1 MDNMLTN
8 NNPGTKRGH
17 RLSAL
22 AVWGLSLGCAVGWGA
37 FMVPANLFIPTAGPM
52 GTVLSMIFSTI
63 LLLIIAAN
71 ICRLADR
78 YKDNG
83 GIIAYTRN
91 ILGHDHAFLSAWILI
106 IAYLSIMWANATAT
120 ILLIRFLCGDVL
132 AWGYLYTIAG
142 FDINLGEII
151 FTWMVF
157 CIYGLFACYGGSL
170 RKHLNTFFAVL
181 FFGTVIM
188 LFVALYTHTP
198 AGVLYPQ
205 FQFKSSPFMQ
215 VFSMMM
221 LAPWMFFGF
230 EAITHTNEHATYS
243 NKKLLWIMVASVLAG
258 GIIYVAL
265 AAMAVM
271 AIPPEFSSWT
281 TYIAQKNTLEG
292 IKGLPVFNSVYSTFG
307 QEGLFI
313 LVLSIIS
320 AISTSLLGLFRITGM
335 ILQYMSEYH
344 ILPQWFGQTKE
355 DGTPRNA
362 ICFIMLVS
370 LLIPFLGRVSVVWL
384 CDVITVVGSLAYGYA
399 SICSYI
405 VAKKEED
412 TSGKWLGGIGIII
425 SVLFFFF
432 PLVPGMLL
440 AGSLDTESYLM
451 LSCWSLLGFILF
463 WYVFKKDKQ
472 HRFGQS
478 TSMCI
483 ILLFLN
489 FFSSSIWIRQSMEE
503 RIKNLRLDAN
513 AFSYS
518 DFANESFIQMIMIML
533 ILLIMADIF
542 ITLKHQEREL
552 TKISQ
557 QQNDIN
563 EAKNIFLSNL
573 SHDIRIPME
582 IAQSSVHLAL
592 ETCTICGVCS
602 EENCPRRIP
611 DRLMNGL
618 NKIYNHSHRLMS
630 FLDNMLDKNNFTP
643 ASRGAIAGTDV
654 TYSGIEMNKFQ
665 PEFNTVDLIGL
676 LDNIK
681 DLFALQMQD
690 SGIFF
695 DAYHMDVAHPIV
707 LSDERRLERMLINLL
722 SNANEYTKAGGG
734 VMLTLFETGT
744 STELLH
750 DKELLCGNYEF
761 HIHDTSGQIPPV
773 VMQSLTEEYST
784 DVMDIGGLYIVQGI
798 VRLLHGTI
806 EIGTTAEQEGKDIII
821 KLNLPIDN
829 EENFVNAMGQTQ
841 RTPVSVN

>member
-1 MDNMLTN
+1 
-8 NNPGTKRGH
+8 
-17 RLSAL
+17 
-22 AVWGLSLGCAVGWGA
+22 
-37 FMVPANLFIPTAGPM
+37 M

-71 ICRLADR
+71 ICRLADKF
-78 YKDNG
+78 KDNG

-91 ILGHDHAFLSAWILI
+91 VLGHDHAFLTAWILI

-151 FTWMVF
+151 FTWTVF
-157 CIYGLFACYGGSL
+157 CIYGIFSCYGGSL
-170 RKHLNTFFAVL
+170 RKHLNTFFAIL
-181 FFGTVIM
+181 FFGTVVM
-188 LFVALYTHTP
+188 LFAALYTHTP

-230 EAITHTNEHATYS
+230 EAITHTREHATYS
-243 NKKLLWIMVASVLAG
+243 NKKLLLIMIASVVAG

-292 IKGLPVFNSVYSTFG
+292 IKALPVFNSVYSTFG

-320 AISTSLLGLFRITGM
+320 AISTSLLGLFRIIGM
-335 ILQYMSEYH
+335 ILQYMSEYQ
-344 ILPQWFGQTKE
+344 ILPQWFGKTKK

-362 ICFIMLVS
+362 IIFIMLMS

-405 VAKKEED
+405 ISKKEQN
-412 TSGKWLGGIGIII
+412 SFGKWLGGIGVVI

-440 AGSLDTESYLM
+440 AGSVDTESYLM

-463 WYVFKKDKQ
+463 WYVFKKDKE

-489 FFSSSIWIRQSMEE
+489 FFSSSLWIRQSMEE

-518 DFANESFIQMIMIML
+518 DFANESFVQMAMIML
-533 ILLIMADIF
+533 ILLLMADIF
-542 ITLKHQEREL
+542 ITLKRREREL
-552 TKISQ
+552 TRVSQ
-557 QQNDIN
+557 HQNEIN
-563 EAKNIFLSNL
+563 QAKNIFLSNL

-582 IAQSSVHLAL
+582 TAQSSVHLAL
-592 ETCTICGVCS
+592 ETCTICGVCP

-611 DRLMNGL
+611 DRLMNSL
-618 NKIYNHSHRLMS
+618 SKIDSHSQRLLA
-630 FLDNMLDKNNFTP
+630 FIDNMLDKNSFSA
-643 ASRGAIAGTDV
+643 ASNGRITGPDV
-654 TYSGIEMNKFQ
+654 TFSGIALNKFQ
-665 PEFNTVDLIGL
+665 PDFNTVDLINL
-676 LDNIK
+676 LHNIK

-690 SGIFF
+690 SGLFF
-695 DAYHMDVAHPIV
+695 DAYPMEVAHPIV
-707 LSDERRLERMLINLL
+707 LSDERRLERMLANLL
-722 SNANEYTKAGGG
+722 SNAHEYTKSGGG
-734 VMLTLFETGT
+734 VMLTLIETGT
-744 STELLH
+744 SRVQFCN
-750 DKELLCGNYEF
+750 KELLCGNYEF
-761 HIHDTSGQIPPV
+761 HVRDTSGQIPPV
-773 VMQSLTEEYST
+773 VLQSLTEEYDT
-784 DVMDIGGLYIVQGI
+784 EVMDIGGLYIVQGI
-798 VRLLHGTI
+798 VRLMQGTVEVGTI
-806 EIGTTAEQEGKDIII
+806 PEQDGKEIII
-821 KLNLPIDN
+821 KLNLPIDT

-841 RTPVSVN
+841 RTSVSVD